1 MRNLRNELILRSLA
15 SDGDFGNCFRETIEI
30 FKISCVAFLS

>member
-30 FKISCVAFLS
+30 ISCVAFLS